1 MDWSTLAPAVFS
13 LLGVAL
19 GTAGS
24 VLAAYYA
31 HRSSREQQR
40 RQIRTSLREERKQMI
55 LEFLLEVERCWRF
68 LEGYW
73 ERAPL
78 VSVKGEPLPKELIE
92 LEAAQRSNELW
103 YQQRKLALVTE
114 QPIPQLGLE
123 LTEKIWQA
131 IHRADRI
138 KVSLYQHLNPAHE
151 EFIAAANK
159 YLTDETRF

>member
-1 MDWSTLAPAVFS
+1 MDWSTLAPAIFS

-40 RQIRTSLREERKQMI
+40 RQIKTSLREERKQII
-55 LEFLLEVERCWRF
+55 LEYLLEVERCWRF
-68 LEGYW
+68 LEGFW
-73 ERAPL
+73 GRAPL
-78 VSVKGEPLPKELIE
+78 ISVKGEPLPKELTT
-92 LEAAQRSNELW
+92 LEAAQRSHEIW
-103 YQQRKLALVTE
+103 YQQQKLALITE
-114 QPIPQLGLE
+114 QPIPQLGLK

-131 IHRADRI
+131 IYRADSI
-138 KVSLYQHLNPAHE
+138 TVGLYQHLHPAQE
-151 EFIAAANK
+151 EFLAAANK

>member
-1 MDWSTLAPAVFS
+1 MDWSTLAPAIFS

-55 LEFLLEVERCWRF
+55 LEFVLEVERCWRF

-78 VSVKGEPLPKELIE
+78 VSVT
-92 LEAAQRSNELW
+92 A
-103 YQQRKLALVTE
+103 VV
-114 QPIPQLGLE
+114 
-123 LTEKIWQA
+123 
-131 IHRADRI
+131 DRY
-138 KVSLYQHLNPAHE
+138 SGSAS
-151 EFIAAANK
+151 A
-159 YLTDETRF
+159 